1 MFKRNKIN
9 MGKIR
14 FRRKILR
21 WGNGYGIR
29 LTKTEAERLG
39 AGAKAVVDVEIRS
52 EPPRF
57 DPATFRFVAM
67 GPDASKRHTE
77 LAAEAA
83 DAGR

>member
-1 MFKRNKIN
+1 MFKHNELN
-9 MGKIR
+9 MGKVR

-29 LTKTEAERLG
+29 LTKAEAERLG
-39 AGAKAVVDVEIRS
+39 ATEKTVVDVEIEA

-57 DPATFRFVAM
+57 DPTRFRFVPM
-67 GPDASKRHTE
+67 GPDASRRHTE